1 VETEDDHVTVHKA
14 TGADTEVHSEAGG
27 MIAAPVTTSRT
38 EGIRA
43 PTEDAQPHPADNTA
57 AGTLEYSELLG
68 IMKQMQERT
77 TAQATLAHEQS
88 EKLENKLSEMTK
100 KLDKV
105 THVMEEQ
112 QFKFKYSNKAPELST
127 CIFTLNLDASSS
139 IDYC

>member
-1 VETEDDHVTVHKA
+1 VETEDCHVTVHKA
-14 TGADTEVHSEAGG
+14 TGADIEVHSEAGG

-68 IMKQMQERT
+68 IMKQIQERT
-77 TAQATLAHEQS
+77 TTQATLAHEQS
-88 EKLENKLSEMTK
+88 EKVENKLSEMTK

-112 QFKFKYSNKAPELST
+112 QFKFTYSNKAGNYALT
-127 CIFTLNLDASSS
+127 ATRRI
-139 IDYC
+139 